1 MNLSPHFT
9 LEELT
14 HSQQAVRARSIDN
27 TPNKSV
33 LMNLTKIADLLEGV
47 RQLLGERPIHISSG
61 YRCTK
66 LNTLIGG
73 AKNSQHTLGLAV
85 DFICPGY
92 GTPKE
97 ICQSLLASG
106 LKFDQ
111 MIYEGAWVHLSLAA
125 DDMLTRNQVLTAVF
139 EPGRKTR
146 YQAGLV

>member
-14 HSQQAVRARSIDN
+14 HSQQAVRGRIDN
-27 TPNKSV
+27 TPSKSV
-33 LMNLTKIADLLEGV
+33 LMNLNKIATLLEAV
-47 RQLLGERPIHISSG
+47 RQLLGEYPIQISSG
-61 YRCTK
+61 FRCTK

-85 DFICPGY
+85 DFLCPGY

-97 ICQSLLASG
+97 ICQSLLDSG

-111 MIYEGAWVHLSLAA
+111 MICEGTWVHLSLAD
-125 DDMLTRNQVLTAVF
+125 DDMPTRNQVLTAVF
-139 EPGRKTR
+139 EPGRKTQYR
-146 YQAGLV
+146 QGLA

>member
-14 HSQQAVRARSIDN
+14 HSQQAVRARIDN
-27 TPNKSV
+27 TPNTAQ
-33 LMNLTKIADLLEGV
+33 LAGLNLIAGLLEEV
-47 RQLLGERPIHISSG
+47 RQLLGEHPIQISSG
-61 YRCTK
+61 FRCTK

-85 DFICPGY
+85 DFICPSY
-92 GTPKE
+92 GTPKD
-97 ICQSLLASG
+97 ICQAMLASG

-111 MIYEGAWVHLSLAA
+111 MICEGTWVHLSL
-125 DDMLTRNQVLTAVF
+125 DDEGRPLRNQVLTAVF

-146 YQAGLV
+146 YLDGLV

>member
-14 HSQQAVRARSIDN
+14 HSQQAVRARIDN
-27 TPNKSV
+27 TPNSTA
-33 LMNLTKIADLLEGV
+33 MFGLTKITNLLEDV
-47 RQLLGERPIHISSG
+47 RQLLGQPIQISSG
-61 YRCTK
+61 FRCTK

-73 AKNSQHTLGLAV
+73 AKDSQHVLGLAV

-97 ICQSLLASG
+97 ICQTLLASG

-111 MIYEGAWVHLSLAA
+111 MICEGTWVHLSLAIPG
-125 DDMLTRNQVLTAVF
+125 LPLRNQVLTAVF

-146 YQAGLV
+146 YLEGLV

>member
-14 HSQQAVRARSIDN
+14 HSQQAVRAKIDN
-27 TPNKSV
+27 TPDSTV
-33 LMNLTKIADLLEGV
+33 LFGLTQIANMLEEV
-47 RQLLGERPIHISSG
+47 RQLLAHPIQISSG
-61 YRCTK
+61 FRCTK

-73 AKNSQHTLGLAV
+73 KKNSQHVLGLAV

-97 ICQSLLASG
+97 ICQTLLASG

-111 MIYEGAWVHLSLAA
+111 LICEGTWVHLSLAIPG
-125 DDMLTRNQVLTAVF
+125 LPLRNQVLTAVF
-139 EPGRKTR
+139 ESGRKTR
-146 YQAGLV
+146 YLAGLA

>member
-14 HSQQAVRARSIDN
+14 HSQQAVRAKIDN
-27 TPNKSV
+27 TPDSTV
-33 LMNLTKIADLLEGV
+33 LFGLTQIANLLEEV
-47 RQLLGERPIHISSG
+47 RQLLGEHPINISSG

-73 AKNSQHTLGLAV
+73 ARTSQHVLGLAV
-85 DFICPGY
+85 DFICPSY

-97 ICQSLLASG
+97 ICQTLLASG

-111 MIYEGAWVHLSLAA
+111 MICEGTWVHLSLSAVGAA
-125 DDMLTRNQVLTAVF
+125 LRNDVMTAVF

-146 YQAGLV
+146 YLEGLV

>member
-14 HSQQAVRARSIDN
+14 HSQQAVRAKIDN
-27 TPNKSV
+27 TPDSTV
-33 LMNLTKIADLLEGV
+33 MFGLTQIANLLEEV
-47 RQLLGERPIHISSG
+47 RQLLGEHPIQISSG

-73 AKNSQHTLGLAV
+73 AKDSQHRLGLAV
-85 DFICPGY
+85 DFICPGR

-97 ICQSLLASG
+97 ICQVLQASG

-111 MIYEGAWVHLSLAA
+111 MICEGTWVHLSLAIPG
-125 DDMLTRNQVLTAVF
+125 LPLRNQILTAIF
-139 EPGRKTR
+139 QPGRKTR
-146 YQAGLV
+146 YLEGLT

>member
-9 LEELT
+9 LEEMT
-14 HSQQAVRARSIDN
+14 HSQQAVRARIDN
-27 TPNKSV
+27 TPDRNA
-33 LMNLTKIADLLEGV
+33 LLNLTEIAGLLESV
-47 RQLLGERPIHISSG
+47 RELLGEHPINISSG
-61 YRCTK
+61 YRCNK

-73 AKNSQHTLGLAV
+73 SRSSQHTMGLAV

-111 MIYEGAWVHLSLAA
+111 MICEGTWVHLSLAA
-125 DDMLTRNQVLTAVF
+125 LGMQPRLQVLTAVF
-139 EPGRKTR
+139 EPGRKTQ
-146 YQAGLV
+146 YLKGLA

>member
-14 HSQQAVRARSIDN
+14 HSQQAVRARIDN
-27 TPNKSV
+27 TPNTPQRAC
-33 LMNLTKIADLLEGV
+33 LELIANLLEDV
-47 RQLLGERPIHISSG
+47 RQLLGHPIQISSG
-61 YRCTK
+61 FRCNK
-66 LNTLIGG
+66 LNSLIGG
-73 AKNSQHTLGLAV
+73 AKNSQHVLGLAV

-97 ICQSLLASG
+97 ICQTLLASG

-111 MIYEGAWVHLSLAA
+111 MICEGTWVHLSLEVRGQP
-125 DDMLTRNQVLTAVF
+125 MRNQVLTAVF

-146 YQAGLV
+146 YLEGLV

>member
-14 HSQQAVRARSIDN
+14 HSQQAVRARIDN
-27 TPNKSV
+27 TPNTAQRGC
-33 LMNLTKIADLLEGV
+33 LELIANLLEDV
-47 RQLLGERPIHISSG
+47 RQLLGNPIQISSG
-61 YRCTK
+61 FRCTK

-73 AKNSQHTLGLAV
+73 AKNSQHVLGLAV

-97 ICQSLLASG
+97 ICQTLLASG

-111 MIYEGAWVHLSLAA
+111 MICEGTWVHLSL
-125 DDMLTRNQVLTAVF
+125 DVVGRPLRNQVLTAVF

-146 YQAGLV
+146 YLEGLV

>member
-14 HSQQAVRARSIDN
+14 HSQLAVRARINN
-27 TPNKSV
+27 TPDKNA
-33 LMNLTKIADLLEGV
+33 LLNLTEMASLLESV
-47 RQLLGERPIHISSG
+47 RKLLGEYPINISSG
-61 YRCTK
+61 YRCNK

-73 AKNSQHTLGLAV
+73 SRSSQHLQGLAV

-97 ICQSLLASG
+97 ICQSLLDSG

-111 MIYEGAWVHLSLAA
+111 MIYEGTWVHLSLAA
-125 DDMLTRNQVLTAVF
+125 LGMQPRLQVLTAVF

-146 YQAGLV
+146 YQEGLV